1 MSAAFRTRPIS
12 AKASRNGLTHAKAKM
27 FSERLK
33 KIFQYNFSAALVLRT
48 KQPERQRTEHR
59 QILARGRSRRR
70 IFVREAKN
78 SARSIP
84 SRSRLET
91 SSENDRAS
99 SMLGR
104 SPGNFENLVSN
115 VSRGSVSPERRPSP
129 RKAISRTRWTA
140 SSRAQL
146 ERHART
152 RFEIRADVGRDRC
165 TKVRLRGWFF
175 YGGVFCW
182 GLSHDCAFQKG
193 SKYVT
198 RWVMDLKNNTS
209 LKNKVAIVTGASRG
223 IGKAIAIELASRGTS
238 VVLAAKTIDPN
249 PKLPGTLEDVK
260 REIES
265 KGGRALIQQTD
276 VRSDAD
282 VEALITKTVAE
293 LGGIDILINNAGALY
308 WADVENTPMKRFDLV
323 MGVNV
328 RASFACA
335 QVPSLT

>member
-1 MSAAFRTRPIS
+1 
-12 AKASRNGLTHAKAKM
+12 
-27 FSERLK
+27 
-33 KIFQYNFSAALVLRT
+33 
-48 KQPERQRTEHR
+48 
-59 QILARGRSRRR
+59 
-70 IFVREAKN
+70 
-78 SARSIP
+78 
-84 SRSRLET
+84 
-91 SSENDRAS
+91 
-99 SMLGR
+99 
-104 SPGNFENLVSN
+104 
-115 VSRGSVSPERRPSP
+115 
-129 RKAISRTRWTA
+129 
-140 SSRAQL
+140 
-146 ERHART
+146 
-152 RFEIRADVGRDRC
+152 
-165 TKVRLRGWFF
+165 
-175 YGGVFCW
+175 
-182 GLSHDCAFQKG
+182 
-193 SKYVT
+193 
-198 RWVMDLKNNTS
+198 MDLKNNTS

-265 KGGRALIQQTD
+265 KGGRAFIQQTD

-335 QVPSLT
+335 HFAIPHMKKRGGGHIINMSPPVSENCVAGRVAYMISKFGMSMLTEGLAKEVGASNIKVHSLWPVTMVESQATIGNHLGEPEMWRKASILVDSTLGLLTGEANIENGRCVYDEEVLTAMGVKDFGSYACVEGKVPPPLRLDDPTGYWQKYLSN